1 MLSHFALRLI
11 CGTCLMLAGIPRQTI
26 SSGFFRVQMLI
37 VLGLSV
43 LGFLANQSFVAPAE
57 SGSVVSLLGLRAG
70 LCIVLGLLAF
80 FGSVFWTLERR
91 KGATRILYT
100 ETFLSLVTLGISA
113 VVTNPETFGGIPLL
127 LINDLTGTLLLGGA
141 LTGMLLGHSY
151 LTTPTMSISPLS
163 RINLY
168 FGIGA
173 ILKGV
178 LCVIV
183 LLIGL
188 KTSLSLTSGTM
199 LALRTLGGIVSPAIL
214 SVMTWQILKY
224 KNTQAATGVLFVG
237 VILTFIGELVAAIL
251 QQELHLPL

>member
-1 MLSHFALRLI
+1 
-11 CGTCLMLAGIPRQTI
+11 MLAGIPRRTI

-37 VLGLSV
+37 VLGLSF
-43 LGFLANQSFVAPAE
+43 LGFLANQSFVTPPQSPSATN
-57 SGSVVSLLGLRAG
+57 LLNLRAI
-70 LCIVLGLLAF
+70 LCIALGIIAF
-80 FGSVFWTLERR
+80 LGSVFWTLERR
-91 KGATRILYT
+91 AGATRILLGT
-100 ETFLSLVTLGISA
+100 TALSLITLAISA
-113 VVTNPETFGGIPLL
+113 VVTNPPVAGADSLNFGGIPLL
-127 LINDLTGTLLLGGA
+127 LINDITGTLLLGGA

-173 ILKGV
+173 ILKGI
-178 LCVIV
+178 LCTAV
-183 LLIGL
+183 LLLGL
-188 KTSLSLTSGTM
+188 RTSLSVMTGTM
-199 LALRTLGGIVSPAIL
+199 LALRTLAGIL
-214 SVMTWQILKY
+214 SPLILSLMTWQILKF